1 MAQWLQ
7 VEATRHQVAIAG
19 QVTDKQTGR
28 AIEGSRVTITAG
40 PAAYTHWLDLRLLA
54 DPSER
59 PDVTRTAA
67 DGHFHYLD
75 LPDGQYTLVASLPG
89 TGSRYGTAP
98 AQVTITRDA
107 EGNIARAAADLSLPP
122 TTIKGQVADSVSGEA
137 VVMAQLRVKASGE
150 QAFANAQGHYLLA
163 GVEAGSRT
171 LLVSAKG
178 YQPAS
183 QTVTLD
189 AAGAERTVNF
199 TLIRSTP

>member
-19 QVTDKQTGR
+19 QVTDRQTGR
-28 AIEGSRVTITAG
+28 AIQGSQVTITAG
-40 PAAYTHWLDLRLLA
+40 PAAYTRWLDLHLLA
-54 DPSER
+54 NPTER
-59 PDVTRTAA
+59 PHVTRTAA

-89 TGSRYGTAP
+89 AGSRYGTAS

-107 EGNIARAAADLSLPP
+107 EGNIVRAAANLSLPP

-150 QAFANAQGHYLLA
+150 PAFTNAQGHYLLA
-163 GVEAGSRT
+163 GVETGSRT

-189 AAGAERTVNF
+189 AAGVERTVNF